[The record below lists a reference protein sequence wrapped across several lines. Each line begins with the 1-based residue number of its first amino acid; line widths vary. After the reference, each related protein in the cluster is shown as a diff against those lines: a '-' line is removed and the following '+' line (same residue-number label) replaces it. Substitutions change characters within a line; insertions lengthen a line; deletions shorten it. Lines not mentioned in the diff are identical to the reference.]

1 MALFMELKI
10 QMTLLI
16 SFGLPFLGVLIS
28 YFVYTNSVRKD
39 KSSIVIELAKEIE
52 KSTPNKLLVEFLFS
66 SAFKC
71 GPMPFSD
78 IVVLLKHHHPYMAT
92 EEYLKVKRHVNAFK
106 LRFVNGMVR
115 VDLND
120 GWNSS
125 KKIKKMRVMNMSF
138 ALTCYFTSAIFIN
151 NYWGGN
157 PLATIEATL
166 HSGQWFW
173 IVIKGILDVGFP
185 IMIGFFTFTFLR
197 TWHAIG
203 LIESSVNFL
212 KSSHYV

>member
-1 MALFMELKI
+1 MEVKSI
-10 QMTLLI
+10 MTLLI
-16 SFGLPFLGVLIS
+16 SFVLPLLGILVS

-52 KSTPNKLLVEFLFS
+52 KRTPNKLLVEFLFS

-71 GPMPFSD
+71 EPMPFSD
-78 IVVLLKHHHPYMAT
+78 IAVLLKHHHPYMAT
-92 EEYLKVKRHVNAFK
+92 EEYLKVKRYVNAFK
-106 LRFVNGMVR
+106 LRFINGMVR
-115 VDLND
+115 VDLNA

-138 ALTCYFTSAIFIN
+138 ALTCYFISAIFIN
-151 NYWGGN
+151 NHWGTN
-157 PLATIEATL
+157 PLANIDETL

-173 IVIKGILDVGFP
+173 IIINGILDVGFP
-185 IMIGFFTFTFLR
+185 IMLGFFTFTFLR

-203 LIESSVNFL
+203 RIESSVIFL
-212 KSSHYV
+212 KTSNYV